1 MAARTALN
9 TILRDALANA
19 SAPQDDVCARQILPD
34 GQITFARRILSSP
47 PCKNIPLL
55 I

>member
-9 TILRDALANA
+9 TILRDALASA
-19 SAPQDDVCARQILPD
+19 SAPQDDVCQILPD

-47 PCKNIPLL
+47 LCKNIPLL